1 MTELPDDMEAAE
13 LRLRDCLGEATEA
26 NVAVDTGDLRALLL
40 AYKERG
46 RALEGARDSLLG
58 IALSDRYRR
67 YPKQHKYRG
76 VRGQSGLRAVRAL
89 TGQNGSYLSD
99 DDVVRL
105 DKEAR
110 ATLNQKGK
118 SHE

>member
-46 RALEGARDSLLG
+46 RALGEARGFVFDATLD
-58 IALSDRYRR
+58 DRY
-67 YPKQHKYRG
+67 PDH
-76 VRGQSGLRAVRAL
+76 AAEI
-89 TGQNGSYLSD
+89 LSQID
-99 DDVVRL
+99 
-105 DKEAR
+105 A
-110 ATLNQKGK
+110 ALNQKGK
-118 SHE
+118 SHD